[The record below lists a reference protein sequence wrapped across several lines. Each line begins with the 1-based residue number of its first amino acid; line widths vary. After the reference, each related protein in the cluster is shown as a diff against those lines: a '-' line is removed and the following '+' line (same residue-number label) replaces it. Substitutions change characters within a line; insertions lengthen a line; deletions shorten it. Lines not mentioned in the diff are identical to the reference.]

1 MRQYSIDAR
10 NIKNPIYPCPIQMG
24 GKMQMVKCYPS
35 EITIFLWMENLSS
48 GFAEKPIFQ
57 G

>member
-1 MRQYSIDAR
+1 MQEILKIPYIPAQYKWAE
-10 NIKNPIYPCPIQMG
+10 
-24 GKMQMVKCYPS
+24 KMQMVKCYPS

-57 G
+57 E